1 MSAAFH
7 EAMIGRMAL
16 VTTDGW
22 FIAPDGEQYRAVF
35 GTLRGVHSDSDTL
48 GIKTNARSTNW
59 YLQVGDMLI
68 AGCQIHYVM
77 LADRVSLKP
86 PMLEG
91 QHEGRAVFSPR
102 VGTHIWCADEAARV
116 AAIMEG

>member
-35 GTLRGVHSDSDTL
+35 GTLRGVRSDSDTL

-77 LADRVSLKP
+77 LANRVSLKP

-116 AAIMEG
+116 SAIMEG